1 MYPGRKRAIHPLLP
15 QDPTPEEY
23 GVLMHCVG
31 NLYNKLSDPT
41 DKFLIAF
48 VFELGYTQSMA
59 ANSLNVSNA
68 AVSKRINRIRVK
80 LKIKYKID

>member
-1 MYPGRKRAIHPLLP
+1 
-15 QDPTPEEY
+15 
-23 GVLMHCVG
+23 MHCVG